1 MRQRIKG
8 TKIKGAAS
16 PDAEP
21 DFYAMVSFLILCR
34 NEVGHHA
41 GPMPY
46 PYYFIFN
53 RSSIS
58 NTKCRLSPVGQPPVG
73 PTVDSS
79 VAAKAATVGPTVD
92 SSVAAKAATQ
102 RRDPVQSAVSQE
114 PPVVSSDDMSHGSTE
129 EGDEST
135 QELTVCSENPEENNC
150 ALIVAA
156 VPSMTDYKPLGRQ
169 VSDPSIEDELMDADD
184 PADALLMDLHKMDP
198 LEDFSFGIGQNTSK
212 NVIVQEIKD
221 DEAFHAMEE
230 DAVLCEMLHHV
241 LDDCLPR

>member
-1 MRQRIKG
+1 
-8 TKIKGAAS
+8 
-16 PDAEP
+16 
-21 DFYAMVSFLILCR
+21 
-34 NEVGHHA
+34 
-41 GPMPY
+41 
-46 PYYFIFN
+46 
-53 RSSIS
+53 
-58 NTKCRLSPVGQPPVG
+58 
-73 PTVDSS
+73 
-79 VAAKAATVGPTVD
+79 
-92 SSVAAKAATQ
+92 
-102 RRDPVQSAVSQE
+102 
-114 PPVVSSDDMSHGSTE
+114 MSHGSTE
-129 EGDEST
+129 EGDESN
-135 QELTVCSENPEENNC
+135 QELTVCSANPEEDNC